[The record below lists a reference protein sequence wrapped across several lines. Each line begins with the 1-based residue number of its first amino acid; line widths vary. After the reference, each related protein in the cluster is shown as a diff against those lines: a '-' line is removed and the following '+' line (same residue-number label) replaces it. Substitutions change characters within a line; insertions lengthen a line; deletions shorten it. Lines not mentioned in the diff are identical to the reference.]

1 MLPQLSPL
9 EARVLGVLVEK
20 QRTVPDAYPLSLNAL
35 TLGCNQKNNRDPV
48 MQATERDVQAAID
61 ALRPLSL
68 VIESSGS
75 RVMRYSH
82 NVERV
87 LHVDD
92 ASVAILAALM
102 LRGPQTPG
110 ELRIA
115 TERLHRFADIP
126 ALEAAL
132 QRLDSRPDAE
142 GGPLVV
148 QLARTPGSREQRW
161 AHLLCGPVEVA
172 AARANAS
179 MPAGRG
185 GQSLPGGRAADLHVL
200 RLTAGDDLRE
210 ALGRAP
216 EELDFDAGYVV
227 AAVGSLQ
234 PVVIRL
240 AGRDESTKLD
250 GPHEIVLLSGTLSRD
265 GPHLH
270 LAVADAEGRVVAGHL
285 MRGSLVRTTVEL
297 LLGVAAGWQ
306 FAREFDAE
314 TGHME
319 LRATRKQG

>member
-20 QRTVPDAYPLSLNAL
+20 QRTVPDTYPLSLNAL

-48 MQATERDVQAAID
+48 MQATEREVQAAID

-82 NVERV
+82 NVGRV

-92 ASVAILAALM
+92 EAVALLAALM

-132 QRLDSRPDAE
+132 QRLASRPEGE
-142 GGPLVV
+142 GGALVV
-148 QLARTPGSREQRW
+148 QLPRAPGSREHRW
-161 AHLLCGPVEVA
+161 AHLLSGPVEAAVFQESAASPAARGGPAPA
-172 AARANAS
+172 AARA
-179 MPAGRG
+179 
-185 GQSLPGGRAADLHVL
+185 ADIHVL

-210 ALGRAP
+210 ALGRVP
-216 EELDFDAGYVV
+216 EELDFEAGYIL
-227 AAVGSLQ
+227 AAVGSLE
-234 PVVIRL
+234 PAVIRL
-240 AGRDESTKLD
+240 AGRDVPTKLD
-250 GPHEIVLLSGTLSRD
+250 GPHEIVLLSGTLSPD

-270 LAVADAEGRVVAGHL
+270 LAVADGDGRVVAGHL
-285 MRGSLVRTTVEL
+285 MRGSLVRTTAEL
-297 LLGVAAGWQ
+297 VIGVAAGWR
-306 FAREFDAE
+306 FTREFDAA

-319 LRATRKQG
+319 LRATRR